1 MLVPVKE
8 KFEEVAAKFQDM
20 QQQAEIIEKGSL
32 RAVSG
37 RAGFPPASVGGQTL
51 AITFP
56 NALPTKPIYVSL
68 VWDDTNNG
76 FVCLDSYI
84 GELGLVQNSITTTGF
99 TAMTYRANASYSWY
113 FRWIA
118 FYYDE

>member
-8 KFEEVAAKFQDM
+8 KFEEVAAEIQDM
-20 QQQAEIIEKGSL
+20 QQQVETIERGSL
-32 RAVSG
+32 KAIAG
-37 RAGFPPASVGGQTL
+37 RAGFPSASVGKQTL

-56 NALPTKPIYVSL
+56 NALPTTPIYVGL
-68 VWDDTNNG
+68 VWDEIGDAIVCRDTY
-76 FVCLDSYI
+76 V
-84 GELGLVQNSITTTGF
+84 GELGLVRNSITTTGF
-99 TAMTYRANASYSWY
+99 TAMTYRANASYSWS